1 MLRLRRDR
9 RSFFLCAWPIFAVF
23 FCSLLGVTAF
33 APGLTAQRPVPGLS
47 VGLILALFYVVVV
60 MVLSA
65 WYVRRA
71 RKWDALAAEA
81 LTFAGGEPVEDEV
94 EHV

>member
-9 RSFFLCAWPIFAVF
+9 RNFFLSAWPIFAVF

-33 APGLTAQRPVPGLS
+33 APGLTAQRPLPGLS
-47 VGLILALFYVVVV
+47 VGLILALCYVVAI
-60 MVLSA
+60 MA
-65 WYVRRA
+65 HTTWYVRRA
-71 RKWDALAAEA
+71 RHWDVLAAEA
-81 LTFAGGEPVEDEV
+81 LTSTVGAPSEEEI